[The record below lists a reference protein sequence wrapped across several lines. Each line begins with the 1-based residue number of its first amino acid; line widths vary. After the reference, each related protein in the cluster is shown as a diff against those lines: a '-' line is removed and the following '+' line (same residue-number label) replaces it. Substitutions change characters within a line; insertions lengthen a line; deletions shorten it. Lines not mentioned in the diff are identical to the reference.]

1 MLADHRT
8 LLIDLENV
16 LGTPRPRASVLRA
29 WAESLLQAAEP
40 VHHAVAAY
48 TAAESGDYPNFSVL
62 AELRIAPLP
71 VAPGQ
76 DAAELA
82 LLAHAQH
89 VHRAGGRVFLVAS
102 SDRRFA
108 ELAAL
113 DNTRI
118 EVFARDG
125 QPVATKLS
133 ALAAHVHRL
142 PRNAM
147 TTAVPEAD
155 IEPEHPGA
163 ETSARDTSSLGRVA
177 ARIGLALI
185 TGFGVALGQRLLDL
199 VVPRGR
205 PR

>member
-29 WAESLLQAAEP
+29 WIEALLQTAEP

-48 TAAESGDYPNFSVL
+48 TAAESGDDPNFSVL

-71 VAPGQ
+71 VAPGP

-82 LLAHAQH
+82 LLDHARH

-133 ALAAHVHRL
+133 SLATHVHRL

-147 TTAVPEAD
+147 ATTVPEND
-155 IEPEHPGA
+155 NKLEHPA
-163 ETSARDTSSLGRVA
+163 AATSTRDTSSLGPVA
-177 ARIGLALI
+177 TRIGLALI
-185 TGFGVALGQRLLDL
+185 TGFGVAIGQRLLDL
-199 VVPRGR
+199 VVPCRR